1 VGLRLR
7 AIVGTVACA
16 IAFAIL
22 AAPAL
27 ASSDGV
33 RWMRGYDS
41 PGTPK
46 QYNKVGVLKFGPAKA
61 KNVLVLN
68 PGTSA
73 GSAYFAPLARTL
85 VKQVPGWQV
94 WSVERRENLLE
105 DQSVL
110 DEAKQGMVTPQ
121 QLFDYY
127 LGWTTDSSVTT
138 HVQLVP
144 DSSVPFARDWGMKT
158 EIGDLRKVVKSAEAL
173 GGRVVV
179 GGHSL
184 GGSIT
189 TAYATWNFNGQ
200 PGAKGL
206 AGLVF
211 IDGGSSPTPIDKA
224 TATKELSDL
233 QTSSPWLAFGGIA
246 APFAGLFADVGGGL
260 GIMDPNGPSIL
271 QTFPALPPELN
282 APERVTNEAGFGY
295 ASDTETSPTS
305 LTAFQAHDGHLAA
318 SGDPRP
324 WDNAGE
330 LTPINRYETMLTG
343 WGLQGVDGNAWY
355 HPMRLTI
362 DAGAVGDGNANP
374 AQKVLGVRTTEGD
387 RVNVPMYAFGA
398 ALGDGRVLDAT
409 KALAKQS
416 HLPKSELTLVDK
428 HNTYAHNDP
437 NAAFPKNAFIA
448 HLIPFLKSVGAGP

>member
-1 VGLRLR
+1 
-7 AIVGTVACA
+7 
-16 IAFAIL
+16 
-22 AAPAL
+22 
-27 ASSDGV
+27 
-33 RWMRGYDS
+33 
-41 PGTPK
+41 
-46 QYNKVGVLKFGPAKA
+46 
-61 KNVLVLN
+61 
-68 PGTSA
+68 
-73 GSAYFAPLARTL
+73 
-85 VKQVPGWQV
+85 
-94 WSVERRENLLE
+94 
-105 DQSVL
+105 
-110 DEAKQGMVTPQ
+110 MVTPQ

-158 EIGDLRKVVKSAEAL
+158 EIMDLRKVVKSAEAL

-211 IDGGSSPTPIDKA
+211 IDGASSPTPIDKA
-224 TATKELSDL
+224 TAKKELSDL
-233 QTSSPWLAFGGIA
+233 QTNSPWLAFGGIG

-260 GIMDPNGPSIL
+260 AIMDPNAPSIL

-295 ASDTETSPTS
+295 ASDTETSPST

-374 AQKVLGVRTTEGD
+374 AQKVLGVNTTEGD

-428 HNTYAHNDP
+428 HSTYAHNDP

>member
-1 VGLRLR
+1 M
-7 AIVGTVACA
+7 
-16 IAFAIL
+16 
-22 AAPAL
+22 PAL
-27 ASSDGV
+27 AAGGV
-33 RWMRGYDS
+33 TWMRGFDS

-46 QYNKVGVLKFGPAKA
+46 KYNKVGVLKFGPAKA
-61 KNVLVLN
+61 KNVLVLS

-85 VKQVPGWQV
+85 VKEVPGWQV

-127 LGWTTDSSVTT
+127 LGWVTDSSVTT
-138 HVQLVP
+138 HVQPVP
-144 DSSVPFARDWGMKT
+144 DDAVPFARNWGMKT
-158 EIGDLRKVVKSAEAL
+158 EIMDLRKVVKSAEAL
-173 GGRVVV
+173 GGKVVL

-189 TAYATWNFNGQ
+189 TAYATWDFNGQ

-206 AGLVF
+206 SGLVF
-211 IDGGSSPTPIDKA
+211 IDGGSSPTPGDKA
-224 TATKELSDL
+224 PAKQELSDL
-233 QTSSPWLAFGGIA
+233 QSHSPWLAFGGIA

-260 GIMDPNGPSIL
+260 GIMDPNGPWIL
-271 QTFPALPPELN
+271 QTFPALPPDLN

-295 ASDTETSPTS
+295 AADTESSPPS
-305 LTAFQAHDGHLAA
+305 LTAFQVHAGHLAA
-318 SGDPRP
+318 TGDPRP
-324 WDNAGE
+324 WDGAGE
-330 LTPINRYETMLTG
+330 LTPISRYETMLTG
-343 WGLQGVDGNAWY
+343 WGIPDVDGNAWY

-374 AQKVLGVRTTEGD
+374 AQKVLGVKATEGD
-387 RVNVPMYAFGA
+387 KVDIPMYAFGA

-448 HLIPFLKSVGAGP
+448 HLIPFLKSAGAGP